1 MRSRWLDWLQRHHPP
16 LPPKVG
22 LVLTGGGARAAYQVG
37 VLRAVATI
45 LPKGA
50 RNPFP
55 VICGTSAGAINAASL
70 AVSARNFHEGVRQLV
85 DVWEN
90 FHVNR
95 VYRSDPAG
103 LFLNSIR
110 LLSSLIL
117 NKHGAISLLDD
128 SPLTNLLI
136 HRLPFRGI
144 QKSINSGDLH
154 GLGITAWGY
163 TSGQSVTFYQ
173 GRENIT
179 AWDRERRVGVST
191 NIGVEHL
198 LASSAIPFLFPAR
211 RINREYFGDGSMR
224 QLAPIS
230 PALHMGAERI
240 LVIGVHDTLNIRPD
254 LVNPASY
261 PPMAQIAGHVMNSIF
276 LDSLD
281 VDLERLQRINEIIQ
295 LIPRETLENSSM
307 QLRQI
312 ETMIISP
319 SEEINK
325 IAERYS
331 HTLPRTMRL
340 AYRAIGAM
348 GRDGSTLLSYLLFE
362 KPFCQA
368 LIKLGYQDTMS
379 RKNEILQFIGSSTE
393 EQAITSTSTSKNS
406 D

>member
-1 MRSRWLDWLQRHHPP
+1 MKLRWRDWLQRHHSP

-22 LVLTGGGARAAYQVG
+22 VILTGGGARAAYQVG
-37 VLRAVATI
+37 VLHAVAAM
-45 LPKGA
+45 LPEGA

-70 AVSARNFHEGVRQLV
+70 AVSARTFHEGVRQLV
-85 DVWEN
+85 GVWEN
-90 FHVNR
+90 FHVNQ
-95 VYRSDPAG
+95 VYRSDPIG
-103 LFLNSIR
+103 VLYNSVR
-110 LLSSLIL
+110 LLASLAF
-117 NKHGAISLLDD
+117 NRHGAISLLDD
-128 SPLTNLLI
+128 SPLTKLLV

-144 QKSINSGDLH
+144 QKSIKSGDLH
-154 GLGITAWGY
+154 ALGITAWGY
-163 TSGQSVTFYQ
+163 TSAQSVTFYQ
-173 GRENIT
+173 GVKDIT
-179 AWDRERRVGVST
+179 PWDRARRVGIST

-198 LASSAIPFLFPAR
+198 VASSAIPFLFPAM

-230 PALHMGAERI
+230 PALHLGAEKI
-240 LVIGVHDTLNIRPD
+240 LVIGVHDTLDVRPD
-254 LVNPASY
+254 RVKIASY

-281 VDLERLQRINEIIQ
+281 VDLERLQRINKIIQ
-295 LIPRETLENSSM
+295 LIPRQTLENNSM

-319 SEEINK
+319 SEAINK
-325 IAERYS
+325 IAERYA

-368 LIKLGYQDTMS
+368 LIKLGYQDTIS
-379 RKNEILQFIGSSTE
+379 RKNEILQFIGADAEVKVDAGT
-393 EQAITSTSTSKNS
+393 
-406 D
+406 

>member
-1 MRSRWLDWLQRHHPP
+1 MRLRHLP
-16 LPPKVG
+16 LLPKVG
-22 LVLTGGGARAAYQVG
+22 LILTGGGARAAYQVG
-37 VLRAVATI
+37 VLRAVSAM
-45 LPKGA
+45 LPKGV

-55 VICGTSAGAINAASL
+55 VICGTSAGAINATSL

-85 DVWEN
+85 EVWEN
-90 FHVNR
+90 FHVNQ
-95 VYRSDPAG
+95 VYRSDPIGMLYNSVRVLAS
-103 LFLNSIR
+103 LLLNRHS
-110 LLSSLIL
+110 
-117 NKHGAISLLDD
+117 AISLLDD
-128 SPLTNLLI
+128 SPLTKLLG

-144 QKSINSGDLH
+144 QKSIKSGALH
-154 GLGITAWGY
+154 ALGITAWGY

-173 GRENIT
+173 GAENIT
-179 AWDRERRVGVST
+179 PWGRKRRIGIST

-198 LASSAIPFLFPAR
+198 AASSAIPFLFPAMK
-211 RINREYFGDGSMR
+211 INREYFGDGSMR

-230 PALHMGAERI
+230 PALHLGAERI
-240 LVIGVHDTLNIRPD
+240 LVIGVHDTKNAQPD
-254 LVNPASY
+254 RVKIVGY

-295 LIPRETLENSSM
+295 LIPRGTLENSSM
-307 QLRQI
+307 QLRPI
-312 ETMIISP
+312 KSMVISP

-325 IAERYS
+325 IAEQYA
-331 HTLPRTMRL
+331 HTLPLTMRL

-368 LIKLGYQDTMS
+368 LIKLGHQDTMS
-379 RKNEILQFIGSSTE
+379 HKSEILQFIGANVE
-393 EQAITSTSTSKNS
+393 

>member
-1 MRSRWLDWLQRHHPP
+1 MRSRWRDWLKRHHPP

-22 LVLTGGGARAAYQVG
+22 LILTGGGARAAYQVG
-37 VLRAVATI
+37 VLRAIAAM

-70 AVSARNFHEGVRQLV
+70 AVAARNFHEGVRQLV

-90 FHVNR
+90 FHVDQ
-95 VYRSDPAG
+95 VYRSDPIG
-103 LFLNSIR
+103 VFFNSVRI
-110 LLSSLIL
+110 LASLVF
-117 NKHGAISLLDD
+117 NKHDAISLLDD
-128 SPLTNLLI
+128 SPLTKLLV

-144 QKSINSGDLH
+144 QKSIKSGDLH
-154 GLGITAWGY
+154 ALGITAWGY

-173 GRENIT
+173 GVKDIA
-179 AWDRERRVGVST
+179 AWDRERRVGIST

-198 LASSAIPFLFPAR
+198 VGSSAIPFLFPAM

-224 QLAPIS
+224 QFAPIS
-230 PALHMGAERI
+230 PALHLGAERI
-240 LVIGVHDTLNIRPD
+240 LVIGVHDTLNEHPD
-254 LVNPASY
+254 RARTASY

-281 VDLERLQRINEIIQ
+281 TDLERLQRINEIIQ

-307 QLRQI
+307 QLRPI
-312 ETMIISP
+312 ETLIISP
-319 SEEINK
+319 SEAINK
-325 IAERYS
+325 IAEQYA

-379 RKNEILQFIGSSTE
+379 RKNEVLQFIGANTE
-393 EQAITSTSTSKNS
+393 DRVGTGT
-406 D
+406 

>member
-1 MRSRWLDWLQRHHPP
+1 MRSGWRDWLLQRQQQTP

-22 LVLTGGGARAAYQVG
+22 LILTGGGARAAYQVG
-37 VLRAVATI
+37 VLRAIASMI
-45 LPKGA
+45 PEGS

-70 AVSARNFHEGVRQLV
+70 AVSARNYHEGVRQLV
-85 DVWEN
+85 GVWGN
-90 FHVNR
+90 FHVDQ
-95 VYRSDPAG
+95 VYRSDPIG
-103 LFLNSIR
+103 VLYNSIR
-110 LLSSLIL
+110 LLSSLVL
-117 NKHGAISLLDD
+117 KKHGAISLLDG
-128 SPLTNLLI
+128 SPLAELL
-136 HRLPFRGI
+136 RNRVPFRGI

-154 GLGITAWGY
+154 ALGITAWGY

-173 GRENIT
+173 GKKNINT
-179 AWDRERRVGVST
+179 WDRERRVGVST
-191 NIGVEHL
+191 NIGLEHL
-198 LASSAIPFLFPAR
+198 VASSAIPFLFPAT

-230 PALHMGAERI
+230 PALHLGAERV
-240 LVIGVHDTLNIRPD
+240 LVVGVHDTLHIHPD
-254 LVNPASY
+254 RTKMAGY

-281 VDLERLQRINEIIQ
+281 VDLERIHRINEIIQ
-295 LIPRETLENSSM
+295 LIPRQALENNAM
-307 QLRQI
+307 QLRPI
-312 ETMIISP
+312 KTMVISP

-331 HTLPRTMRL
+331 HSLPLTMRL

-368 LIKLGYQDTMS
+368 LIELGHQDTMA
-379 RKNEILQFIGSSTE
+379 RKNEVLQFIGANDEDTTD
-393 EQAITSTSTSKNS
+393 I
-406 D
+406 